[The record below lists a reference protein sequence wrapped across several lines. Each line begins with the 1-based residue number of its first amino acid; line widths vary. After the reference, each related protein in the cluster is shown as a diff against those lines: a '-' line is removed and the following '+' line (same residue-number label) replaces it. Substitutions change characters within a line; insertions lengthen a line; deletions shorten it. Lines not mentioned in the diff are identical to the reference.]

1 MASVRAYKIAEELG
15 IDRVEFVERARELG
29 IELKN
34 AMASVD
40 DDQAQMLR
48 ERLGAR
54 RGAITEARLEAKG
67 KGAAVIRRRKRT
79 PAEDA
84 ALEPAPP
91 LELAAAA
98 PEPALLPEP
107 EPVLAAPEGEP
118 SEPEA
123 EPDEAAS
130 PAPAAEPERARP
142 AAAAAAGPRAAAAP
156 RGESVE
162 AELLD
167 RKGSRRKQFKEVVNL
182 REQEQIARQ
191 VTSRPGQRHPAPMD
205 PRGLRVAAAQ
215 AARRSRGPEEGRG
228 RGGGRQAGAPR
239 GARRGRDQ
247 RGRAGAPARRQG
259 GGAPGAP
266 DEPRHHGLRQLVDR
280 RGDGDAGGPGLRLR
294 GAGRELP
301 GGGVPRR
308 ARRGGRGRARAAA
321 AGRHGDGPRRPRQDL
336 APRRDPRDEGGGGRG
351 RRHHPAHRRL
361 PGRASATR

>member
-40 DDQAQMLR
+40 DDQAQLLR
-48 ERLGAR
+48 EKLGAR

-79 PAEDA
+79 AAEDA
-84 ALEPAPP
+84 A
-91 LELAAAA
+91 
-98 PEPALLPEP
+98 P
-107 EPVLAAPEGEP
+107 EPVALARAGGRSPPRRCRARARARARGARDARPPRPRASP
-118 SEPEA
+118 SE
-123 EPDEAAS
+123 
-130 PAPAAEPERARP
+130 AAEPRRAARRARARRGRRPPSPP
-142 AAAAAAGPRAAAAP
+142 ARAPRAAAP

-191 VTSRPGQRHPAPMD
+191 VTSRPGQRHPGADRPARLRLAAP
-205 PRGLRVAAAQ
+205 Q
-215 AARRSRGPEEGRG
+215 AARRAGGAEEGRG

-247 RGRAGAPARRQG
+247 RGRAGAPARREG
-259 GGAPGAP
+259 GGAPGTP
-266 DEPRHHGLRQLVDR
+266 DEPRHHGVGQLDDR
-280 RGDGDAGGPGLRLR
+280 RRDGDARGPGLRLR

-301 GGGVPRR
+301 GGGVPRG
-308 ARRGGRGRARAAA
+308 ARRRGRGARSC
-321 AGRHGDGPRRPRQDL
+321 
-336 APRRDPRDEGGGGRG
+336 RG
-351 RRHHPAHRRL
+351 RRSSP
-361 PGRASATR
+361 